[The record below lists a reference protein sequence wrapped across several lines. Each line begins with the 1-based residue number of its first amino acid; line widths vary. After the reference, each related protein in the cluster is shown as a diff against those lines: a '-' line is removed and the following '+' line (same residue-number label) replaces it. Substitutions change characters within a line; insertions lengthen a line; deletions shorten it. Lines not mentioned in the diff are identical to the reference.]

1 MGVALARRPPQP
13 SAGDSGGQAKNKEVE
28 KGDQS
33 QGPAVR
39 VAIPVEHDIPDLG
52 QMSGVEVR
60 VSTSRELPRALRGA
74 DALLV
79 WDFAARGLA
88 EA

>member
-1 MGVALARRPPQP
+1 M
-13 SAGDSGGQAKNKEVE
+13 
-28 KGDQS
+28 
-33 QGPAVR
+33 R

-60 VSTSRELPRALRGA
+60 VATSRELPRALRGA

>member
-1 MGVALARRPPQP
+1 LFLCTP
-13 SAGDSGGQAKNKEVE
+13 
-28 KGDQS
+28 
-33 QGPAVR
+33 
-39 VAIPVEHDIPDLG
+39 
-52 QMSGVEVR
+52 
-60 VSTSRELPRALRGA
+60 LPRALRGA

>member
-1 MGVALARRPPQP
+1 
-13 SAGDSGGQAKNKEVE
+13 
-28 KGDQS
+28 
-33 QGPAVR
+33 
-39 VAIPVEHDIPDLG
+39 
-52 QMSGVEVR
+52 MSGVEVR
-60 VSTSRELPRALRGA
+60 VATSRELPRALHGA